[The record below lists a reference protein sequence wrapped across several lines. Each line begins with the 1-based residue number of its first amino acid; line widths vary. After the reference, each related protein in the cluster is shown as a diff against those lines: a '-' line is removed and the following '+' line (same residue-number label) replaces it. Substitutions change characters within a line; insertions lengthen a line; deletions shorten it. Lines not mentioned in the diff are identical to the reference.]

1 MGQTNYWQKYS
12 SPKALSEMFPIASP
26 YAVAYSETK
35 DAEELAK
42 VKEQTFDV
50 VSRITGLPFNTYWHN

>member
-1 MGQTNYWQKYS
+1 
-12 SPKALSEMFPIASP
+12 MFPIASP

-50 VSRITGLPFNTYWHN
+50 VSRITGLPFNTYCHN